1 MKYTASSCNNN
12 QCITQNVYCFSNVV
26 VIELSMSDWVTGV
39 QEAVEGALQA
49 LKDQDRESTESMQI
63 ILLNVM

>member
-1 MKYTASSCNNN
+1 
-12 QCITQNVYCFSNVV
+12 
-26 VIELSMSDWVTGV
+26 MSDWVTGV

-63 ILLNVM
+63 ILLNFM